1 MTNSPTPVAFF
12 DRTYDEAMA
21 LIREARDYFAERQRQ
36 PASPTRAAVEL
47 VTSCESM
54 RLTARLTQIMAW
66 LLVQKAIHAGE
77 LSRDD
82 AIKPEHRLG
91 GRHVCEV
98 EGPWSELG
106 LPQRLQTLLER
117 SLSLYN
123 RIARLD
129 DMAAGAASAAALS
142 TTRH

>member
-1 MTNSPTPVAFF
+1 MTNSPIPVAFF

-21 LIREARDYFAERQRQ
+21 LIRDARDYFIERQHQ
-36 PASPTRAAVEL
+36 PASQSRAAVEL

-66 LLVQKAIHAGE
+66 LLVQKAVHAGE
-77 LSRDD
+77 LTRSD
-82 AIKPEHRLG
+82 AVKPEHRLG
-91 GRHVCEV
+91 GRTVCEI

-106 LPQRLQTLLER
+106 LPQRLQTLLQR
-117 SLSLYN
+117 SLNLYS

-129 DMAAGAASAAALS
+129 DLAAEMTGSPVRPAAQS
-142 TTRH
+142 

>member
-12 DRTYDEAMA
+12 DRTYDEAMV

-36 PASPTRAAVEL
+36 PASPSRAAVEL

-54 RLTARLTQIMAW
+54 RLTARLTQIIAW
-66 LLVQKAIHAGE
+66 LLVQKAVHAGE

-82 AIKPEHRLG
+82 ATRPEHRLG
-91 GRHVCEV
+91 GRSICEI

-117 SLSLYN
+117 SLSLYH
-123 RIARLD
+123 RIGRLD
-129 DMAAGAASAAALS
+129 DLAADMARAPAIPAA
-142 TTRH
+142 RQ

>member
-21 LIREARDYFAERQRQ
+21 LIREAREYFAERQHQ
-36 PASPTRAAVEL
+36 PASPSRAAVEL

-54 RLTARLTQIMAW
+54 RLTARLSQIIAW
-66 LLVQKAIHAGE
+66 LLVQKAVHAGE

-91 GRHVCEV
+91 GRSVCEI

-117 SLSLYN
+117 SLSLYH
-123 RIARLD
+123 RIGRLD
-129 DMAAGAASAAALS
+129 DLAADMARGSAIPAA
-142 TTRH
+142 RH

>member
-12 DRTYDEAMA
+12 DRTYDEAMV
-21 LIREARDYFAERQRQ
+21 LIREAREYFAERQRQ
-36 PASPTRAAVEL
+36 PASPSRAAVEL

-54 RLTARLTQIMAW
+54 RLTARLTQIIAW
-66 LLVQKAIHAGE
+66 LLVQKAVHEGE

-82 AIKPEHRLG
+82 AVKPEHRLG
-91 GRHVCEV
+91 GRNVCEI

-117 SLSLYN
+117 SLNLYH
-123 RIARLD
+123 RIGRLD
-129 DMAAGAASAAALS
+129 DLAADMARAPSIPAA
-142 TTRH
+142 RH

>member
-66 LLVQKAIHAGE
+66 LLVQKAVHAGE
-77 LSRDD
+77 LGRDD

-117 SLSLYN
+117 SLNLYN

-142 TTRH
+142 ATRH

>member
-21 LIREARDYFAERQRQ
+21 LIREARDFFAERQRQ

-91 GRHVCEV
+91 GRHICEV

-117 SLSLYN
+117 SLNLYS

-142 TTRH
+142 ATRH

>member
-36 PASPTRAAVEL
+36 PASPSRAAVEL

-54 RLTARLTQIMAW
+54 RLTARLTQIIAW
-66 LLVQKAIHAGE
+66 LLVQKAVHAGE

-82 AIKPEHRLG
+82 AVKPEHRLG
-91 GRHVCEV
+91 GRMICEI

-117 SLSLYN
+117 SLSLYH

-129 DMAAGAASAAALS
+129 DLAASMARGPAIPAARS
-142 TTRH
+142 

>member
-21 LIREARDYFAERQRQ
+21 LIREARDYFTERQRQ
-36 PASPTRAAVEL
+36 PASPSRAAVEL

-54 RLTARLTQIMAW
+54 RLTARLTQIIAW
-66 LLVQKAIHAGE
+66 LLVQKAVHAGE
-77 LSRDD
+77 ISRND
-82 AIKPEHRLG
+82 AVKPEHRLG
-91 GRHVCEV
+91 GRTVCEI

-106 LPQRLQTLLER
+106 LPQRLQTLLQR

-129 DMAAGAASAAALS
+129 DQAADMASAPPQPV
-142 TTRH
+142 TRH

>member
-1 MTNSPTPVAFF
+1 MTDSSTPVAFF
-12 DRTYDEAMA
+12 DRTYDEAMV
-21 LIREARDYFAERQRQ
+21 LIHDAREYFIERQHQ
-36 PASPTRAAVEL
+36 PASQSRAAVEL

-66 LLVQKAIHAGE
+66 LLVQKAVHAGE
-77 LSRDD
+77 LTRNE
-82 AIKPEHRLG
+82 AVQPEHRLG

-106 LPQRLQTLLER
+106 LPQRLQLLLQQ
-117 SLSLYN
+117 SLNLYN

-129 DMAAGAASAAALS
+129 DLAAEMTRRPAWPAASS
-142 TTRH
+142 

>member
-1 MTNSPTPVAFF
+1 MTNPTPVAFF
-12 DRTYDEAMA
+12 DRTYDEAIA
-21 LIREARDYFAERQRQ
+21 LIREAREYFAERQHQ
-36 PASPTRAAVEL
+36 PASPSRAAVEL

-77 LSRDD
+77 LSRND

-91 GRHVCEV
+91 GRNICEI

-106 LPQRLQTLLER
+106 LPQRLQVLLER

-129 DMAAGAASAAALS
+129 DMAADMVSAPALPA
-142 TTRH
+142 TRH

>member
-21 LIREARDYFAERQRQ
+21 LIREAREYFAERQHQ
-36 PASPTRAAVEL
+36 PASPSRAAVEL

-54 RLTARLTQIMAW
+54 RLTARLSQIIAW
-66 LLVQKAIHAGE
+66 LLVQKAVHAGE

-91 GRHVCEV
+91 GRSVCEI

-117 SLSLYN
+117 SLSLYH

-129 DMAAGAASAAALS
+129 DLAADMARAPAIPAA
-142 TTRH
+142 RH